1 MMSNRKAK
9 ATPSVRIHNSGKG
22 GSAHAGEDFG
32 GLAGTVWSMS
42 VCLVITYG
50 ALRYA
55 VCPFWYVLSV
65 IIK

>member
-1 MMSNRKAK
+1 MRA
-9 ATPSVRIHNSGKG
+9 RILG
-22 GSAHAGEDFG
+22 GWQGLFG
-32 GLAGTVWSMS
+32 ALS

-65 IIK
+65 KIK